1 MAGKFLVVAGSG
13 STSRANVET
22 LLEDYLYSRD
32 HKNYMLVLPFEEK
45 PSQGQVYA
53 YQVAEAMGVATIVM
67 APSSAKYG
75 NIAKSTLIEAEDLPK
90 TLEENFAG
98 ETVDVFLLWSDE
110 DPICQSV
117 LAACKN
123 AQFSAYD
130 LCMGLVPIH
139 VEAAVEA
146 PQRVLVPDIERTTSE
161 TSTQAFALDY
171 DLLEPEDEDDE
182 GPVDT
187 LETAEDA
194 LEDEEEDS
202 EGDEVVEAVEDLYFA
217 LQDFAEYL
225 AESIS
230 NRVIEKMKEG
240 KRAPKRSDS

>member
-67 APSSAKYG
+67 APAGAKYG
-75 NIAKSTLIEAEDLPK
+75 NIAKSTLIESEDLPS
-90 TLEENFAG
+90 TLEENFTG

-110 DPICQSV
+110 DPMCQSV

-146 PQRVLVPDIERTTSE
+146 PKKVLVPDIERTTSE

-171 DLLEPEDEDDE
+171 DLIESEEEDEDE
-182 GPVDT
+182 PVDT
-187 LETAEDA
+187 PKTAQDA
-194 LEDEEEDS
+194 LEDDEEES
-202 EGDEVVEAVEDLYFA
+202 EGDEAEEAIEGLYFA
-217 LQDFAEYL
+217 IQDFADYL
-225 AESIS
+225 VESIS
-230 NRVIEKMKEG
+230 DRVIEKMKEG
-240 KRAPKRSDS
+240 KHAPKRSD